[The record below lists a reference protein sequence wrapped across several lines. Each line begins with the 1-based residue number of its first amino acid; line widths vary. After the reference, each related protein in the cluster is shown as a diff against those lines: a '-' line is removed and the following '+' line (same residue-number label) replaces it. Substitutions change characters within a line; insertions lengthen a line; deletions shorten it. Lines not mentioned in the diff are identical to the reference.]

1 MKRAICLG
9 GGGPAVGLH
18 IGVLEGLQNKG
29 IIFENADDVWA
40 LSCIGAWV
48 GVIYNQANKGEG
60 VEETK
65 KFFRDV
71 FRSDKSFK
79 SFPMNTI
86 FAPDWAGNAEAIMDF
101 LVEPKHY
108 KNAFVP
114 REIMK
119 SWLYTL
125 SAMRRM
131 STTRRRRYR
140 YGGGEVEEIEEFER
154 FNEGDFN
161 RWTLNHVLAVH
172 PVVRFLTAMMYK
184 SKVDGLSK
192 LYYPNSSF
200 LRAIK
205 FDRLYDEHKPFIFHN
220 AWNLSR
226 QHLRLFANRR
236 HFKHYGHIDAASLCA
251 CSALPF
257 IEQTV
262 EIDGDIYC
270 EGALVDTV
278 NFKDLL
284 EDHPDLEEI
293 WISRI
298 VDADQIRPPR
308 DLLDS
313 MANLCEQFAA
323 TLGEDDIKLF
333 RYHVQ
338 YGNNGKPIWNGT
350 IVEIPVSSH
359 INFKWSRSNL
369 EHGIRDGIRAAEEAY
384 DRYHDQA
391 AKVKVPKAKRRE
403 PVIIKGPDRE
413 ERMRARKQ
421 DPGFEHRLRELLAER
436 ADS

>member
-1 MKRAICLG
+1 
-9 GGGPAVGLH
+9 
-18 IGVLEGLQNKG
+18 
-29 IIFENADDVWA
+29 
-40 LSCIGAWV
+40 
-48 GVIYNQANKGEG
+48 
-60 VEETK
+60 
-65 KFFRDV
+65 
-71 FRSDKSFK
+71 
-79 SFPMNTI
+79 
-86 FAPDWAGNAEAIMDF
+86 
-101 LVEPKHY
+101 
-108 KNAFVP
+108 
-114 REIMK
+114 
-119 SWLYTL
+119 
-125 SAMRRM
+125 
-131 STTRRRRYR
+131 
-140 YGGGEVEEIEEFER
+140 
-154 FNEGDFN
+154 
-161 RWTLNHVLAVH
+161 
-172 PVVRFLTAMMYK
+172 
-184 SKVDGLSK
+184 
-192 LYYPNSSF
+192 

-205 FDRLYDEHKPFIFHN
+205 FDRLYDEEKPFIFHN
-220 AWNLSR
+220 AWNLS
-226 QHLRLFANRR
+226 QQDLVLFANRR
-236 HFKHYGHIDAASLCA
+236 RFKHYSQIDAASLCA

-278 NFKDLL
+278 NFKDLI

-323 TLGEDDIKLF
+323 SLGEDDIKLF

-350 IVEIPVSSH
+350 IVEIPVSSD

-369 EHGIRDGIRAAEEAY
+369 EHGIRDGIVAAEEAY
-384 DRYHDQA
+384 DRYHA
-391 AKVKVPKAKRRE
+391 LANKVKVPKARRHE

-421 DPGFEHRLRELLAER
+421 RPGFEHRLRERLAER
-436 ADS
+436 ADP